1 MDNLG
6 DRFHGYLRG
15 FATTAASDLRCAVK
29 REKPYR
35 FRASD
40 LLYEAVSWK
49 EGGFLFV
56 ILRQ

>member
-15 FATTAASDLRCAVK
+15 FATTAVPDLRYAVK
-29 REKPYR
+29 REAIR
-35 FRASD
+35 FR
-40 LLYEAVSWK
+40 LFYEAVFWK

-56 ILRQ
+56 LLRQ